1 MTLNRLSYRIL
12 LFGTTMLEI
21 PNTKTLDINHKAIN
35 YSVQRSVNL
44 YGLPMFILKQPKSYG
59 YPYLSTYCR
68 TIRKHSYLLSHNASP
83 CKRDCRLEEKVR
95 SIKKAG
101 NARFFLSREN

>member
-1 MTLNRLSYRIL
+1 MIEL
-12 LFGTTMLEI
+12 
-21 PNTKTLDINHKAIN
+21 PNTKTFDNNHKSF
-35 YSVQRSVNL
+35 YFSKQSHVNL
-44 YGLPMFILKQPKSYG
+44 YGLPMFILKQPKAYG